1 LEGLLLKGLE
11 AILSEIKWNM
21 AKLEKENV
29 IKLVKKALKEGVNPY
44 KVLDSLREGME
55 EIGRYYEQ
63 GEYFISE
70 LVYAGELMKS
80 AMEILQPHLKVEK
93 TAFSENSVVLGTALG
108 DIHDI
113 GKEIVKTLLV
123 SAGFNVY
130 DLGVDVP
137 PEAFVNKA
145 KEVGA
150 KVIGI
155 SALLSTTTHIAS
167 DVVKLL
173 SEIGLKNKIKV
184 ILGGAAVRSWM
195 IKEFGVDAAVN
206 DAMEGIKII
215 KQWIKEA

>member
-1 LEGLLLKGLE
+1 MKGLE

-113 GKEIVKTLLV
+113 GKEVVKTLLV